1 MEETS
6 RHEIG
11 FVLKLGR
18 ALHAHGY
25 PAHRLEE
32 VMEKATRRLGLT
44 GQFFSTPTSIFAAFG
59 PEDDQQT
66 FLLRVSPGEVNLG
79 KLAEL
84 DEVTIG
90 VLRGVHDSAEGSRLI
105 DRILSEP
112 PEYGPWLRT
121 IAFGLAS
128 AGASRFLGGGWK
140 EILFSALIGWTI
152 GIMARLFAR
161 STALG
166 RVFEP
171 VAAFIASA
179 LTALLGLLIGPYA
192 ISNTMLAGL
201 IVLMPGLTLTVA
213 MIELSTQHL
222 SSGTSRLN
230 NAFVTFLGIGFGV
243 AVGSA
248 LVDAVIGTAKAVRAA
263 PLPGWT
269 ELAAILIMP
278 MAFTILLRAHK
289 RDAPWILLAGAIAV
303 GGNEL
308 GERMLGPQLGVFF
321 GALLVGVFSSAYA
334 RWIDRPAVIA
344 QVPGILMLVPGSVGF
359 RGLAAMLDEKIVSG
373 IDTTFKMILTAVA
386 LVAGTLIASVIAP
399 TRREI

>member
-25 PAHRLEE
+25 PANRLEE

>member
-66 FLLRVSPGEVNLG
+66 FLLRVTPGEVNLG

-121 IAFGLAS
+121 VAFGLAS

-152 GIMARLFAR
+152 GILARLFAR
-161 STALG
+161 SAPLG

-248 LVDAVIGTAKAVRAA
+248 LVDALIGTAKAVRAV

-321 GALLVGVFSSAYA
+321 GALLVGVFSSGYA

>member
-140 EILFSALIGWTI
+140 EVLFSALIGWTI